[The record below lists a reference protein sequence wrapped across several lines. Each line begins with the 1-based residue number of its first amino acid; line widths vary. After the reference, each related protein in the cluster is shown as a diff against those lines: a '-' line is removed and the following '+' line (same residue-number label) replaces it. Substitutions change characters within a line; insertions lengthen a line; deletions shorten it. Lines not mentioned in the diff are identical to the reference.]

1 MEFNVS
7 KYKVRGVRTPKW
19 GLNLALTGQK
29 NDRDS
34 HSRMYWLTFL
44 ALLCC
49 SISIHAGPTYSY
61 SGNFGGL
68 GGIPFSHSADQRN
81 GPITAIKVW
90 TNAIYMAGFQVRYG
104 TQWSKP
110 VGVQQGRVD
119 QAFLNPGES
128 IIYVS
133 GTYGLLINRLTFVT
147 DQSRVFS
154 FGPNHG
160 LSFEA
165 YPRYG
170 GAALSYFSGRAA
182 LALDSIG
189 LHWDDKP
196 RPQNP
201 PVQRQDQTCHG
212 SSSRQGQTGSSSQS
226 SSSSSRISSSSSRSS
241 SSNNNSG

>member
-1 MEFNVS
+1 MYLFDWFV
-7 KYKVRGVRTPKW
+7 
-19 GLNLALTGQK
+19 LILTVCAFFSLP
-29 NDRDS
+29 DS

-49 SISIHAGPTYSY
+49 SISIHAGPKYSF

-68 GGIPFSHSADQRN
+68 GGIPFSHSADQAN

-90 TNAIYMAGFQVRYG
+90 TNAIYMAG
-104 TQWSKP
+104 P
-110 VGVQQGRVD
+110 VQHGRMD

-160 LSFEA
+160 LPFEA
-165 YPRYG
+165 YPRHG
-170 GAALSYFSGRAA
+170 GAALSYFTGRAG
-182 LALDSIG
+182 LALDCIG

-196 RPQNP
+196 RPQTP
-201 PVQRQDQTCHG
+201 TVEKQGQTCHG
-212 SSSRQGQTGSSSQS
+212 SSPRQGQTSSSSQS
-226 SSSSSRISSSSSRSS
+226 SSSSSKIFSSSSSGSSS